1 MGLLAIASAKGSP
14 GVTTAAALFAA
25 LWPRPSIVVEAD
37 PAGGDI
43 ALRLPGPDGQPLDPQ
58 VGLLSL
64 VAAGRRSLYPQLV
77 ANHVQQIVG
86 GQDVVCGVTSAEQA
100 AGLAQWPQLGGLFAE
115 LPGADA
121 IVDLGRIGATT
132 PQNAILGH
140 ASALVML
147 VDTVPSNV
155 VHLRERL
162 RRVAEATGG
171 PVGVPLHV
179 AVVAPPKR
187 TRAVREVHEALERAE
202 LQLAGVHHL
211 AFDETGAR
219 FFLGQVSG
227 SPDRT
232 ALVRSARPV
241 VDELA
246 QRMAGYF
253 VPPVAP
259 EPSTDETVEAPVPEA
274 ASIPP
279 PPTGPPTGAPDLPPP
294 PGAPTRG
301 AGS

>member
-25 LWPRPSIVVEAD
+25 LWPRPSLVVEAD
-37 PAGGDI
+37 PSGGDI

-77 ANHVQQIVG
+77 QHHVQQVVG
-86 GQDVVCGVTSAEQA
+86 GQDVVCGVTSPEQA
-100 AGLAQWPQLGGLFAE
+100 AGLNQWPQLGGLFAE
-115 LPGADA
+115 LPGVDTIA
-121 IVDLGRIGATT
+121 DLGRIGATT
-132 PQNAILGH
+132 PQNALLAN
-140 ASALVML
+140 ASSLLML

-162 RRVAEATGG
+162 RRVEESSGG
-171 PVGVPLHV
+171 PIGVPLHV

-202 LQLAGVHHL
+202 IELAGAHHL
-211 AFDETGAR
+211 AFDPTGAR
-219 FFLGQVSG
+219 FFLGQVVG
-227 SPDRT
+227 NPDRT

-241 VDELA
+241 VEELA
-246 QRMAGYF
+246 QRTSGYY
-253 VPPVAP
+253 VPAAAP
-259 EPSTDETVEAPVPEA
+259 EPDETTEQPVPEA

-279 PPTGPPTGAPDLPPP
+279 PPTGPPGVPPP
-294 PGAPTRG
+294 PGASQTWG